1 MAGNFDFLL
10 SQPDYGD
17 FAQAAVDAERSMLI
31 STVNCAAAT
40 RRALELAVKWVYKV
54 DRDLS
59 IPYRDNLSTLTR
71 HVDFINIIDGDLEP
85 LILYIIKLGN
95 LAIHTGKTISKTK
108 AVVALRN
115 LFAFIQWIDYC
126 YGARYED
133 RAFDEALIP
142 SSEQMVLKGK
152 GELISEGDDVPLI
165 EQREATDD
173 AVQDRLTKKRA
184 AAEAKGAFHVDHVS
198 EAQTRRELIDVDL
211 VLAGWVVGKNAEAE
225 VEVSGMPNGTGKG
238 YVDYVLYGSN
248 GQPLAVVEAKKTA
261 KSPGDGR
268 HQARLYAECL
278 HARYGRRPFYFLT
291 NGFEIFFA
299 DDGSERRVSGFYSRR
314 DLERLMNRRGLSRPL
329 TVDQPKAS
337 IAGRPYQILAVK
349 AVMER
354 FEANYPAALLV
365 MATGTG
371 KTRTAASIVDMMMGA
386 NRATRIL
393 FLADR
398 VALVKQAMR
407 TFGQLL
413 PDLSLASVGEGKT
426 SPEEL
431 ATARMLFSTYPAM
444 INAMDRMRIDG
455 KERFF
460 TVGYFDLIIID
471 EAHRSIYE
479 RYKTIFDYF
488 DAKIVGL
495 TATPREDL
503 DRNTY
508 DIFGLEVGDPTFYY
522 EMDEAVKNEY
532 LVDYRTREVK
542 LKFPEEGIHYD
553 QLSPEEK
560 ARFEKL
566 FAVEAGEDTVPGSA
580 INEWFFN
587 RHTIDIVLNEL
598 MERGIRDG
606 TGNEIG
612 KTIIFAANQRHAE
625 LIKERFDALYP
636 EKGSDYADVIT
647 HAVQYAQ
654 DLIDRFSVKEKM
666 PRIAISV
673 NMLDTGI
680 DVPEVVNLVFF
691 KKVLSKTMFW
701 QMVGR
706 GTRLCPDLFGPGED
720 KTEFLILDYGGNM
733 ERFGVPSKPSTEKVT
748 RSLTERIY
756 VAKAQ
761 LIYGLEAGLFKG
773 EAYGRWRRALVSEWK
788 DALSKLNTEL
798 VSVGL
803 EKKYVYYFRDDA
815 PWEGMTRGDL
825 SLLED
830 HLARL
835 IHAIT
840 DDEKI
845 QRFDLAMY
853 ALAGE
858 KTLGDCDGRL
868 QDKVRGWAS
877 ALLEKQQDL
886 PAIEARAFEL
896 NQLVA
901 DDFWIHATPLMI
913 EEKRVELRDLMPLL
927 PKGKGKRSEIENF
940 TDEIIYAKDGQS
952 ISNSGHFENY
962 RARVEEHIRNR
973 ARDDSVLNKVY
984 NNEPLSAED
993 LVHLETILW
1002 HDLGTKREYDET
1014 FGERPI
1020 LRLIREINGLSPDAV
1035 QKAFADF
1042 LNRYELSFDQ
1052 GQFVRMIMEYFEHN
1066 GYLSMMGFSEEPF
1079 KSLGPITR
1087 LFKDDREKLNSIVAI
1102 VEALNG
1108 NVA

>member
-10 SQPDYGD
+10 SQSDYSD
-17 FAQAAVDAERSMLI
+17 FARAAVDAERSMLI

-71 HVDFINIIDGDLEP
+71 HVDFLNIIDADLEP
-85 LILYIIKLGN
+85 LIVYVIKLGN
-95 LAIHTGKTISKTK
+95 LATHTGKIISKTK

-126 YGARYED
+126 YGARYEA
-133 RAFDEALIP
+133 RIFDENLIP
-142 SSEQMVLKGK
+142 SADQVVLKGK
-152 GELISEGDDVPLI
+152 GQPIPEEDDVPLV

-173 AVQDRLTKKRA
+173 AMQARLTKKRA
-184 AAEAKGAFHVDHVS
+184 AAEAKGAFRVDHVS
-198 EAQTRRELIDVDL
+198 EAQTRKELIDVDL
-211 VLAGWVVGKNAEAE
+211 ALAGWVVGKNAEAE
-225 VEVSGMPNGTGKG
+225 VEVSGMPNSTGKG
-238 YVDYVLYGSN
+238 YVDYVLYGTN

-268 HQARLYAECL
+268 HQARLYAECME
-278 HARYGRRPFYFLT
+278 ARYGRRPFYFTT
-291 NGFEIFFA
+291 NGFEIRFT
-299 DDGSERRVSGFYSRR
+299 DDGAERRVSGFYSRR
-314 DLERLMNRRGLSRPL
+314 DLERLMNRRGLSRSL

-337 IAGRPYQILAVK
+337 IAGRPYQIMAVK

-413 PDLSLASVGEGKT
+413 PDLSIASVGEGKT
-426 SPEEL
+426 RPEEL

-444 INAMDRMRIDG
+444 INAMDRMRLEG

-522 EMDEAVKNEY
+522 EMGEAVKNGY

-553 QLSPEEK
+553 QLSPEEQ

-580 INEWFFN
+580 INKWFFN
-587 RHTIDIVLNEL
+587 VNTVDIVINEL
-598 MERGIRDG
+598 MERGVRDG

-625 LIKERFDALYP
+625 LIKERFDVLYP

-720 KTEFLILDYGGNM
+720 KVSFLILDYGGNM
-733 ERFGVPSKPSTEKVT
+733 ERFSVPSKPSTETIT

-756 VAKAQ
+756 MAKAH
-761 LIYGLEAGLFKG
+761 LIYALEAGPFKG
-773 EAYGRWRRALVSEWK
+773 EEYSRWRVALADEWK
-788 DALSKLNTEL
+788 TAIGKLNTEL
-798 VSVGL
+798 VAVREQL
-803 EKKYVYYFRDDA
+803 NYVYYFGNEA
-815 PWEGMTRGDL
+815 AWKGMSRGDL
-825 SLLED
+825 NTLED
-830 HLARL
+830 RLAPL

-853 ALAGE
+853 TLAGARAMGE
-858 KTLGDCDGRL
+858 SDERSME
-868 QDKVRGWAS
+868 KVRAWAL
-877 ALLEKQQDL
+877 ALLEKQRDL

-896 NQLVA
+896 NQLA
-901 DDFWIHATPLMI
+901 SEDFWVHATPLMI
-913 EEKRVELRDLMPLL
+913 EEMRAELRHLMSLL
-927 PKGKGKRSEIENF
+927 PARPATRSKFGDF
-940 TDEIIYAKDGQS
+940 TDDVLTVNEGGS
-952 ISNSGHFENY
+952 ISNVGQFENY
-962 RARVEEHIRNR
+962 RARVEEHIRSR
-973 ARDDSVLNKVY
+973 VKDDAVLNKVY
-984 NNEPLSAED
+984 NNDPLSVED
-993 LVHLETILW
+993 MAHLESILW
-1002 HDLGTKREYDET
+1002 HDLGTKKEYDDT
-1014 FGERPI
+1014 FGEKAI
-1020 LRLIREINGLSPDAV
+1020 LKLIREINGLSPEAV
-1035 QKAFADF
+1035 QRAFADF

-1066 GYLSMMGFSEEPF
+1066 GYLSLMGFSEEPF
-1079 KSLGPITR
+1079 KSLGSITR
-1087 LFKDDREKLNSIVAI
+1087 LFKDEREKLNSIVDI
-1102 VEALNG
+1102 VKALNG